1 MKDSRLHWSGA
12 DRNSAENEQKIRVRC
27 GFCSAEETEL
37 NWREDYESKFK
48 SAEEA
53 VAVVRDGDQ
62 VVYGEFAMA
71 SMTLDAAF
79 AARVPQLH
87 DITLRSTTC
96 LFPPKAVLAD
106 PKLEHLMYNDW
117 HFSPAS
123 RKLCDAGLCRYV
135 PMNYHAGP
143 ETIRRG
149 LIGQIDVAMLMV
161 GPPDE
166 DGFVSLG
173 TSSSITP
180 TYIEHAHHVIAE
192 INESVPRTFC
202 DRTSRIHESQIDC
215 FVQGPNRPLIEAP
228 TPPPT
233 EVDERIAGL
242 VVSLVDNGACLQ
254 LGIGAMPNAVGELI
268 ARSGLRDIGVHTEML
283 CDAYVAMAEG
293 GCISG
298 KYKTTDPGKIVY
310 TFAMGSKKLYDFL
323 DGNPDCL
330 LAPVDYTNDPYI
342 IARND
347 NMVCLNNAIE
357 VDLYGQVAS
366 ESSGTRQISGTGGQL
381 DFIQAAARSRGGK
394 GLVCLSSTYTD
405 RDGTVRSR
413 ILPHLGPCQIVTVP
427 RSFNQFVITEY
438 GVADLRAKTTW
449 ERAEEL
455 ISIAHPDFREELI
468 RDAEAQGLR
477 VRHIRE

>member
-1 MKDSRLHWSGA
+1 M
-12 DRNSAENEQKIRVRC
+12 
-27 GFCSAEETEL
+27 

-149 LIGQIDVAMLMV
+149 LIGQID
-161 GPPDE
+161 
-166 DGFVSLG
+166 

-192 INESVPRTFC
+192 VNESVPRTFC
-202 DRTSRIHESQIDC
+202 DKTSRIHESQIDC

-233 EVDERIAGL
+233 EVDEKIAEL

-310 TFAMGSKKLYDFL
+310 TFAMGTKKLYDFL
-323 DGNPDCL
+323 DRNPDIL
-330 LAPVDYTNDPYI
+330 SAPMAYVNDPYVI
-342 IARND
+342 GQLDDFISING
-347 NMVCLNNAIE
+347 CLKA
-357 VDLYGQVAS
+357 DLYGQVSS
-366 ESSGTRQISGTGGQL
+366 ESAGTRQISGTGGQL
-381 DFIQAAARSRGGK
+381 DFVTGAFLSRGGNAF
-394 GLVCLSSTYTD
+394 LTMHSTFTD
-405 RDGTVRSR
+405 RQGKLCSN
-413 ILPHLGPCQIVTVP
+413 IVPKFTEGDIITVP
-427 RSFNQFVITEY
+427 RSQSPCIVTEY
-438 GVADLRAKTTW
+438 GAAFMPGKTVW
-449 ERAEEL
+449 ERAEAL
-455 ISIAHPDFREELI
+455 INIAHPDFRDELVKAA
-468 RDAEAQGLR
+468 DAQ
-477 VRHIRE
+477 HIWRRSNRI

>member
-1 MKDSRLHWSGA
+1 M
-12 DRNSAENEQKIRVRC
+12 
-27 GFCSAEETEL
+27 
-37 NWREDYESKFK
+37 NWKQDYEAKFK

-53 VAVVRDGDQ
+53 VSIVRDGDQ

-79 AARVPQLH
+79 AARVPSLH
-87 DITLRSTTC
+87 NIILRATTC

-106 PKLEHLMYNDW
+106 PKLEHVMYNDW

-123 RKLCDAGLCRYV
+123 RKLGDVGLCRYI
-135 PMNYHAGP
+135 PMNYHSGP

-161 GPPDE
+161 SPPDDE
-166 DGFVSLG
+166 GYVSLG

-180 TYIEHAHHVIAE
+180 TYVKNAKYIIAE
-192 INESVPRTFC
+192 INESVPRTCC
-202 DRTSRIHESQIDC
+202 DEESRVHVSQIDC
-215 FVQGPNRPLIEAP
+215 FVQGPNRPLLEAP

-233 EVDERIAGL
+233 GVDVKIAEL
-242 VVSLVDNGACLQ
+242 VVSLVGDRACLQ

-268 ARSGLRDIGVHTEML
+268 AQSDLRDIGVHTEML
-283 CDAYVAMAEG
+283 CDAYVSMAEAG
-293 GCISG
+293 RITGR
-298 KYKTTDPGKIVY
+298 YKTTDPGKIVY
-310 TFAMGSKKLYDFL
+310 TFAMGTKKLYDFL

-330 LAPVDYTNDPYI
+330 LAPVDYTNDPFT

-366 ESSGTRQISGTGGQL
+366 ETSGIRQISGTGGQL
-381 DFIQAAARSRGGK
+381 DFILAAAHSKGGK
-394 GLVCLSSTYTD
+394 GLICLSSTYTE

-427 RSFNQFVITEY
+427 RSYNQFVITEY
-438 GVADLRAKTTW
+438 GIADLRAKTTW

-455 ISIAHPDFREELI
+455 ISVAHPDFREQLI

-477 VRHIRE
+477 IRHIRE

>member
-1 MKDSRLHWSGA
+1 M
-12 DRNSAENEQKIRVRC
+12 
-27 GFCSAEETEL
+27 
-37 NWREDYESKFK
+37 NWKQDYEAKFK

-53 VAVVRDGDQ
+53 VAVVKDGDQ

-79 AARVPQLH
+79 AKRIPSLH
-87 DITLRSTTC
+87 NIILRSTTC
-96 LFPPKAVLAD
+96 LFPPKAVLTD
-106 PKLEHLMYNDW
+106 PTLEHVMYNDW
-117 HFSPAS
+117 HYSPAS
-123 RKLCDAGLCRYV
+123 RKLGDMGLCRYV

-161 GPPDE
+161 TPPDE
-166 DGFVSLG
+166 EGYVSLG

-180 TYIEHAHHVIAE
+180 TYIQNAKHVIAE
-192 INESVPRTFC
+192 VNTSVPRTHC
-202 DRTSRIHESQIDC
+202 DKASRVHVSQIDC

-233 EVDERIAGL
+233 EVDVKIAEQ
-242 VVSLVDNGACLQ
+242 VVSLVEDGSCLQ

-268 ARSGLRDIGVHTEML
+268 AQSDLKDIGVHTEML
-283 CDAYVAMAEG
+283 CDAYVSMAEAG
-293 GCISG
+293 RISG
-298 KYKTTDPGKIVY
+298 RYKTTDPGKIVY
-310 TFAMGSKKLYDFL
+310 TFAMGTKKLYDFL

-330 LAPVDYTNDPYI
+330 LAPVDYTNDPWI

-366 ESSGTRQISGTGGQL
+366 ETSGIRQISGTGGQL
-381 DFIQAAARSRGGK
+381 DFITAAAHSKGGK
-394 GLVCLSSTYTD
+394 GLICLSSTYTE

-413 ILPHLGPCQIVTVP
+413 ILPTLGPCQIVTVP
-427 RSFNQFVITEY
+427 RSYNQFVITEY
-438 GVADLRAKTTW
+438 GIADLRAKTTW
-449 ERAEEL
+449 ERAEAL
-455 ISIAHPDFREELI
+455 ISVAHPDFREELI
-468 RDAEAQGLR
+468 RQAEAQGLR

>member
-1 MKDSRLHWSGA
+1 M
-12 DRNSAENEQKIRVRC
+12 
-27 GFCSAEETEL
+27 EL
-37 NWREDYESKFK
+37 NWKEDYAAKFK

-53 VAVVRDGDQ
+53 VSVVRDGDQ

-87 DITLRSTTC
+87 DIILRSTTC
-96 LFPPKAVLAD
+96 LFPPKAVMAD

-161 GPPDE
+161 SPPDE
-166 DGFVSLG
+166 EGYVSLG

-180 TYIEHAHHVIAE
+180 TYI
-192 INESVPRTFC
+192 
-202 DRTSRIHESQIDC
+202 
-215 FVQGPNRPLIEAP
+215 QGPNRPLIEAP

-233 EVDERIAGL
+233 KVDEKIAEL
-242 VVSLVDNGACLQ
+242 VVSLVDNGACIQ

-268 ARSGLRDIGVHTEML
+268 ALSGLRDLGVHTEML

-298 KYKTTDPGKIVY
+298 RYKTTDPGKIVY
-310 TFAMGSKKLYDFL
+310 TFAMGTKKLYDFL

-366 ESSGTRQISGTGGQL
+366 ETSGTRQISGTGGQL
-381 DFIQAAARSRGGK
+381 DFISAAARSKGGK

-405 RDGTVRSR
+405 RDGAVRSR

-438 GVADLRAKTTW
+438 GIADLRAKTTW
-449 ERAEEL
+449 ERAEAL

-468 RDAEAQGLR
+468 REAEAQGLR
-477 VRHIRE
+477 VRHVKE

>member
-1 MKDSRLHWSGA
+1 M
-12 DRNSAENEQKIRVRC
+12 
-27 GFCSAEETEL
+27 
-37 NWREDYESKFK
+37 NWKQDYEAKFK

-53 VAVVRDGDQ
+53 VSVVRDGDQ

-79 AARVPQLH
+79 AARVPSLH
-87 DITLRSTTC
+87 DIILRSTTC

-117 HFSPAS
+117 HYSPAS
-123 RKLCDAGLCRYV
+123 RKLGDAGLCRYV

-161 GPPDE
+161 TPPDE
-166 DGFVSLG
+166 EGYVSLG

-180 TYIEHAHHVIAE
+180 TYIHNARHVIAE
-192 INESVPRTFC
+192 VNERVPRTYC
-202 DRTSRIHESQIDC
+202 DEASRVHVSQIDC
-215 FVQGPNRPLIEAP
+215 FVQGPNRPLLEAP

-233 EVDERIAGL
+233 EVDVKIAEL
-242 VVSLVDNGACLQ
+242 VVSLVGNGACLQ

-268 ARSGLRDIGVHTEML
+268 AQSELRDIGVHTEML
-283 CDAYVAMAEG
+283 CDAYVSMAEAG
-293 GCISG
+293 RISG
-298 KYKTTDPGKIVY
+298 RFKTTDPGKIVY
-310 TFAMGSKKLYDFL
+310 TFAMGTKKLYDFL

-330 LAPVDYTNDPYI
+330 LAPVDYTNDPFI

-366 ESSGTRQISGTGGQL
+366 ETSGIRQISGTGGQL
-381 DFIQAAARSRGGK
+381 DFITAAAHSKGGK
-394 GLVCLSSTYTD
+394 GLICLSSTYTE
-405 RDGTVRSR
+405 RDGTVHSR

-427 RSFNQFVITEY
+427 RSYNQFVITEY
-438 GVADLRAKTTW
+438 GIADLRAKTTW
-449 ERAEEL
+449 ERAETL
-455 ISIAHPDFREELI
+455 ISVAHPDFREELI
-468 RDAEAQGLR
+468 RQAEAQGLR